1 MGIDDYTLSGGV
13 DSRAE
18 EILSTG
24 INATPES
31 IQGRI
36 AELKNRDYKSDLEY
50 LLGWQGI
57 EFLEQRLNVQRTS
70 EVIMGYQEDLRNA
83 ISALQSRLE
92 STMPT
97 KANQTDVDAALNAK
111 ANTSDIE
118 DLDLTINNLNTVI
131 EGLRSAINAL
141 STTVEGKAN
150 SSDLQALNESLTNLS
165 EQLSALSST
174 VAGKADASDIVA
186 PSWGN
191 ITGTL
196 SSQTDLKDALDG
208 KADAEDLQALN
219 IAVDNKASTSDLQAL
234 SSVLVS
240 IIDEKAD
247 KIALDAVNTT
257 VEGKAD
263 APKTFTATLS
273 ASSWGT
279 TKPFYQS
286 VTVSGILSTDE
297 PFTDIK
303 LTDNATTATQELQSW
318 GCVSDIRTSDNLI
331 SALCLEKKPTVNMT
345 IRMKVIR

>member
-83 ISALQSRLE
+83 ISALQSRLDE
-92 STMPT
+92 LD
-97 KANQTDVDAALNAK
+97 DVDAALNAK

-208 KADAEDLQALN
+208 KADASDLQALN
-219 IAVDNKASTSDLQAL
+219 TTVDSKASTSDLQAL

-240 IIDEKAD
+240 LINEKAD
-247 KIALDAVNTT
+247 QIALDAVNTT

-263 APKTFTATLS
+263 APKTFIATLS

-279 TKPFYQS
+279 TEPFRQS

-297 PFTDIK
+297 PLTDIK
-303 LTDNATTATQELQSW
+303 LTDNATTASQELQSW
-318 GCVSDIRTSDNLI
+318 EYISDIKTSNNLI
-331 SALCLEKKPTVNMT
+331 SAVCLKKKPTVNMT
-345 IRMKVIR
+345 IRMQVIR

>member
-83 ISALQSRLE
+83 ISALQSRLDE
-92 STMPT
+92 L
-97 KANQTDVDAALNAK
+97 DI

-208 KADAEDLQALN
+208 KADASDLQALN
-219 IAVDNKASTSDLQAL
+219 TTVDSKASTSDLQAL

-240 IIDEKAD
+240 LINEKAD
-247 KIALDAVNTT
+247 QIALDAVNTT

-263 APKTFTATLS
+263 APKTFIATLS

-279 TKPFYQS
+279 TKPFRQS

-297 PFTDIK
+297 PLTDIK
-303 LTDNATTATQELQSW
+303 LTDNATTASQELQSW
-318 GCVSDIRTSDNLI
+318 GCVTDIKTSNNLI
-331 SALCLEKKPTVNMT
+331 SVVCCDNKPTVNMT
-345 IRMKVIR
+345 IRMRVIK

>member
-1 MGIDDYTLSGGV
+1 MQDNENQTQYVDPYTPYGCTHQRNKPNDSDKDLENFLNGYINRDSDISRILYILTKNSVGG
-13 DSRAE
+13 ALNL
-18 EILSTG
+18 EISDLRE
-24 INATPES
+24 AV
-31 IQGRI
+31 
-36 AELKNRDYKSDLEY
+36 AEL
-50 LLGWQGI
+50 
-57 EFLEQRLNVQRTS
+57 
-70 EVIMGYQEDLRNA
+70 EDIIN
-83 ISALQSRLE
+83 
-92 STMPT
+92 
-97 KANQTDVDAALNAK
+97 NK

-131 EGLRSAINAL
+131 EGL

-150 SSDLQALNESLTNLS
+150 SSDLQDLNESLTNLS

-263 APKTFTATLS
+263 APKTFIATLS

-279 TKPFYQS
+279 TKPFRQS

-297 PFTDIK
+297 PLTDIK
-303 LTDNATTATQELQSW
+303 LTDNATIATQERKSW
-318 GCVSDIRTSDNLI
+318 GCVSDIKTSNNLI
-331 SALCLEKKPTVNMT
+331 SVVCFEEKPTVNMT
-345 IRMKVIR
+345 IRMWVIR

>member
-83 ISALQSRLE
+83 ISALQSR
-92 STMPT
+92 
-97 KANQTDVDAALNAK
+97 VDAALNAK

-208 KADAEDLQALN
+208 KADASDLQALN
-219 IAVDNKASTSDLQAL
+219 TTVDSKASTSDLQAL

-240 IIDEKAD
+240 LINEKAD
-247 KIALDAVNTT
+247 QIALDAVNTT

-263 APKTFTATLS
+263 APKTFIATLS

-279 TKPFYQS
+279 TKPFRQS
-286 VTVSGILSTDE
+286 ATVSGILSTDE

-318 GCVSDIRTSDNLI
+318 GCVTDIKTSDNLI
-331 SALCLEKKPTVNMT
+331 SVVCLDNKPTVNMT
-345 IRMKVIR
+345 IRMRVIR

>member
-83 ISALQSRLE
+83 ISALQSRLDE
-92 STMPT
+92 LDIEI
-97 KANQTDVDAALNAK
+97 QTDVDAALNAK

-208 KADAEDLQALN
+208 KADASDLQALN
-219 IAVDNKASTSDLQAL
+219 TTVDSKASTSDLQAL

-240 IIDEKAD
+240 LINEKAD
-247 KIALDAVNTT
+247 QIALDAVNTT

-263 APKTFTATLS
+263 APKTFIATLS

-279 TKPFYQS
+279 TKPFRQS

-297 PFTDIK
+297 PLTDIK
-303 LTDNATTATQELQSW
+303 LTDNATTASQELQSW
-318 GCVSDIRTSDNLI
+318 GCVTDIKTLNNLI
-331 SALCLEKKPTVNMT
+331 SVVCLDNKPTVNMT
-345 IRMKVIR
+345 IRMQVIR

>member
-83 ISALQSRLE
+83 ISALQSRL
-92 STMPT
+92 
-97 KANQTDVDAALNAK
+97 DAALNAK

-208 KADAEDLQALN
+208 KADASDLQALN
-219 IAVDNKASTSDLQAL
+219 TTVDSKASTSDLQAL

-240 IIDEKAD
+240 LINEKAD
-247 KIALDAVNTT
+247 QIALDAVNTT

-263 APKTFTATLS
+263 APKTFIATLS

-279 TKPFYQS
+279 TKPFRQS

-297 PFTDIK
+297 PLTDIK
-303 LTDNATTATQELQSW
+303 LTDNATTASQELQSW
-318 GCVSDIRTSDNLI
+318 GCVTDIKTLNNLI
-331 SALCLEKKPTVNMT
+331 SVVCLDNKPTVNMT
-345 IRMKVIR
+345 IRMQVIR

>member
-83 ISALQSRLE
+83 ISALQSRL
-92 STMPT
+92 
-97 KANQTDVDAALNAK
+97 DAALNAK

-118 DLDLTINNLNTVI
+118 DLDLTINNVNTVI

-208 KADAEDLQALN
+208 KADASDLQALN
-219 IAVDNKASTSDLQAL
+219 TTVDSKASTSDLQAL

-240 IIDEKAD
+240 LINEKAD
-247 KIALDAVNTT
+247 QIALDAVNTT

-263 APKTFTATLS
+263 APKTFIATLS

-279 TKPFYQS
+279 TKPFRQS

-297 PFTDIK
+297 PLTDIK

-318 GCVSDIRTSDNLI
+318 ECVTDIKTSNNLI
-331 SALCLEKKPTVNMT
+331 SVVCLEKKPTVNMT
-345 IRMKVIR
+345 IRMRVIG

>member
-83 ISALQSRLE
+83 ISALQSRL
-92 STMPT
+92 
-97 KANQTDVDAALNAK
+97 DAALNAK

-118 DLDLTINNLNTVI
+118 DLDLTINNVNTVI

-174 VAGKADASDIVA
+174 VAGKADASDIVV

-208 KADAEDLQALN
+208 KADASDLQALN
-219 IAVDNKASTSDLQAL
+219 TTVDSKASTSDLQAL

-240 IIDEKAD
+240 LINEKAD
-247 KIALDAVNTT
+247 QIALDAVNTT

-279 TKPFYQS
+279 TKPFRQS

-318 GCVSDIRTSDNLI
+318 GCVSDIKTSNNLI
-331 SALCLEKKPTVNMT
+331 SVVCLDNKPTVNMT
-345 IRMKVIR
+345 IRMQVIR

>member
-1 MGIDDYTLSGGV
+1 MQDNENQTQYVDPYTPYGCTHQRNKPNDSDKDLENLLNGYINRDSDISRILYILTKNSVGG
-13 DSRAE
+13 ALNL
-18 EILSTG
+18 EISDLRE
-24 INATPES
+24 AV
-31 IQGRI
+31 
-36 AELKNRDYKSDLEY
+36 AEL
-50 LLGWQGI
+50 
-57 EFLEQRLNVQRTS
+57 
-70 EVIMGYQEDLRNA
+70 EDIIN
-83 ISALQSRLE
+83 
-92 STMPT
+92 
-97 KANQTDVDAALNAK
+97 NK

-118 DLDLTINNLNTVI
+118 DLDLTINNLNTAI
-131 EGLRSAINAL
+131 EGL

-150 SSDLQALNESLTNLS
+150 SSDLQDLNESLTNLS

-208 KADAEDLQALN
+208 KADASDLQALN
-219 IAVDNKASTSDLQAL
+219 TTVDSKASTSDLQAL

-240 IIDEKAD
+240 LINEKAD
-247 KIALDAVNTT
+247 QIALDAVNTT

-279 TKPFYQS
+279 TKPFRQS

-318 GCVSDIRTSDNLI
+318 GCVTDIKTSNNLI
-331 SALCLEKKPTVNMT
+331 SVVCLDNKPTANMT
-345 IRMKVIR
+345 IRMRVIR

>member
-1 MGIDDYTLSGGV
+1 MQDNENQTQYVDPYTPYGCTHQRNKPNDSDKDLENLLNGYINRDSDISRILYILTKNSVGG
-13 DSRAE
+13 ALNL
-18 EILSTG
+18 EISDLRE
-24 INATPES
+24 AV
-31 IQGRI
+31 
-36 AELKNRDYKSDLEY
+36 AEL
-50 LLGWQGI
+50 
-57 EFLEQRLNVQRTS
+57 
-70 EVIMGYQEDLRNA
+70 EDIIN
-83 ISALQSRLE
+83 
-92 STMPT
+92 
-97 KANQTDVDAALNAK
+97 NK

-279 TKPFYQS
+279 TKPFRQS

-297 PFTDIK
+297 PLTDIK

-318 GCVSDIRTSDNLI
+318 GCVSDIKTSNNLI
-331 SALCLEKKPTVNMT
+331 SVVCFDNKPTVNMT
-345 IRMKVIR
+345 IRMQVIR

>member
-1 MGIDDYTLSGGV
+1 MQDNENQTQYVDPYTPYGCTHQRNKPNDSDKDLENLLNGYINRDSDISRILYILTKNSVGG
-13 DSRAE
+13 ALNL
-18 EILSTG
+18 EISDLRE
-24 INATPES
+24 AV
-31 IQGRI
+31 
-36 AELKNRDYKSDLEY
+36 AEL
-50 LLGWQGI
+50 
-57 EFLEQRLNVQRTS
+57 
-70 EVIMGYQEDLRNA
+70 EDIIN
-83 ISALQSRLE
+83 
-92 STMPT
+92 
-97 KANQTDVDAALNAK
+97 NK

-118 DLDLTINNLNTVI
+118 DLDLTINNLNTAI
-131 EGLRSAINAL
+131 EGL

-150 SSDLQALNESLTNLS
+150 SSDLQDLNESLTNLS

-208 KADAEDLQALN
+208 KADASDLQALN
-219 IAVDNKASTSDLQAL
+219 TTVDSKASTSDLQAL

-240 IIDEKAD
+240 LINEKAD
-247 KIALDAVNTT
+247 QIALDAVNTT

-279 TKPFYQS
+279 TKPFRQS

-318 GCVSDIRTSDNLI
+318 ECVTDIKTSNNLI
-331 SALCLEKKPTVNMT
+331 SVVCLDNKPTANMT
-345 IRMKVIR
+345 IRMRVIR

>member
-83 ISALQSRLE
+83 ISALQSR
-92 STMPT
+92 
-97 KANQTDVDAALNAK
+97 VDAALNAK

-208 KADAEDLQALN
+208 KADASDLQALN
-219 IAVDNKASTSDLQAL
+219 TTVDSKASTSDLQAL

-240 IIDEKAD
+240 LINEKAD
-247 KIALDAVNTT
+247 QIALDAVNTT

-263 APKTFTATLS
+263 APKTFIATLS

-279 TKPFYQS
+279 TKPFRQS

-318 GCVSDIRTSDNLI
+318 GCVSDIKTSNNLI
-331 SALCLEKKPTVNMT
+331 SVVCLDNKPTVNMT
-345 IRMKVIR
+345 IRMQVIR

>member
-83 ISALQSRLE
+83 ISALQSRL
-92 STMPT
+92 
-97 KANQTDVDAALNAK
+97 DAALNAK

-297 PFTDIK
+297 PLTDIK

-345 IRMKVIR
+345 IRMQVIR